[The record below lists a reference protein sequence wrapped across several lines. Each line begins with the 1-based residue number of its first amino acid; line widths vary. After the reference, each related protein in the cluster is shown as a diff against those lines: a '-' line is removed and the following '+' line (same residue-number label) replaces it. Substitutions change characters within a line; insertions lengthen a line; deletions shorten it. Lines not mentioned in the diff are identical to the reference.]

1 MMTTSA
7 FDELRTLEQHRRM
20 INSVFTVF
28 CEQLFD
34 QLVTNRPNPI
44 TK

>member
-20 INSVFTVF
+20 INSAFTVY

-34 QLVTNRPNPI
+34 QLVTNKPNPI